1 MKRIHIRFARCIV
14 ASVTALACV
23 GLFPLAAAGANV
35 ADDAAQSGPQSGTQ
49 SGAQSGASAPAAPAT
64 PEAPPRLVRGRPRPG
79 HLRDARGYPGLV
91 GRRSPDA
98 RPGAA
103 RTG

>member
-23 GLFPLAAAGANV
+23 GLFPLAAAGADV
-35 ADDAAQSGPQSGTQ
+35 ADDAAQSGPQ

-64 PEAPPRLVRGRPRPG
+64 PEAPPASPEATPDRAT
-79 HLRDARGYPGLV
+79 RDARGHPGLV

>member
-23 GLFPLAAAGANV
+23 GLFPPRSRRCRRRRRRRTIRPTIRRTVGCEHTRRT
-35 ADDAAQSGPQSGTQ
+35 SHTRGT
-49 SGAQSGASAPAAPAT
+49 
-64 PEAPPRLVRGRPRPG
+64 PRLVRGHPRPG
-79 HLRDARGYPGLV
+79 HPRDARGHPGLV

>member
-14 ASVTALACV
+14 ASVTTLACV

-49 SGAQSGASAPAAPAT
+49 SGAQ
-64 PEAPPRLVRGRPRPG
+64 
-79 HLRDARGYPGLV
+79 
-91 GRRSPDA
+91 
-98 RPGAA
+98 
-103 RTG
+103 

>member
-23 GLFPLAAAGANV
+23 GLFPLAAAGADD
-35 ADDAAQSGPQSGTQ
+35 ADDAAQSGPQ

-64 PEAPPRLVRGRPRPG
+64 PEAPPASP
-79 HLRDARGYPGLV
+79 V